1 MARWSL
7 FEKRHVES
15 LSRVLT
21 ARTLDGYRVRAKLA
35 VNFTRLLSEAE
46 TEALATAYAEA
57 FKASIEVEICE
68 GRLPFDDV
76 SLHRLLTERVR
87 EMPPSRVRVNGAHL
101 IQPGSASSQ
110 SMPAVR
116 APSSHAGG
124 GSLPPLRHPSNLPRS
139 HVPASMRSPVAQ
151 PSRAPQPA
159 RSVPVSP
166 AVSGFMPAQ
175 RQPMP
180 EALSF
185 TRVVLAAQAA
195 TSLPALGAE
204 LGRAVRGAAAS
215 LLLTA
220 LHANEAQLTDPLAVL
235 EGRLDPVVTSGL
247 VQEACV
253 SMAYVLHRALLR
265 SGTTEKH
272 AIVLVQEA
280 ARVALHGAQ
289 MPVADMS
296 RYFAT
301 DMPAEEF
308 HKTFCRLLGI
318 KGADASE
325 SALVEAVERLAQDAL
340 ICASVLLQS
349 AARAALLDL
358 ATGT

>member
-1 MARWSL
+1 M
-7 FEKRHVES
+7 FEKRDVES

-101 IQPGSASSQ
+101 IRPGSASSQ
-110 SMPAVR
+110 SIPAVR
-116 APSSHAGG
+116 TPSSYASG
-124 GSLPPLRHPSNLPRS
+124 GSLPPLRHPSDLPRS

-151 PSRAPQPA
+151 PSRAPQVSS
-159 RSVPVSP
+159 SVPVSP
-166 AVSGFMPAQ
+166 PRSGFMPAQ
-175 RQPMP
+175 RQPAP
-180 EALSF
+180 QALSF
-185 TRVVLAAQAA
+185 TRAVLAAQAA

-220 LHANEAQLTDPLAVL
+220 LQANESQLTDPLAIL
-235 EGRLDPVVTSGL
+235 EGRLDPVTTNGL
-247 VQEACV
+247 TQEACI
-253 SMAYVLHRALLR
+253 SMAYVLHRALVR
-265 SGTTEKH
+265 SGSSEKH

-280 ARVALHGAQ
+280 ARVALNDAEL
-289 MPVADMS
+289 PVADMS

-308 HKTFCRLLGI
+308 HKTFCRLTGI
-318 KGADASE
+318 KSIEASE
-325 SALVEAVERLAQDAL
+325 SALAEAVERLSQDAL
-340 ICASVLLQS
+340 ICANVLLQS
-349 AARAALLDL
+349 ASRTSLLAL
-358 ATGT
+358 ATGS

>member
-1 MARWSL
+1 MALWSL
-7 FEKRHVES
+7 FEKRDVES

-57 FKASIEVEICE
+57 FKTSIEVEICE

-101 IQPGSASSQ
+101 IRPGSASSQ
-110 SMPAVR
+110 SIPAVR
-116 APSSHAGG
+116 APSSYAGG
-124 GSLPPLRHPSNLPRS
+124 GSLPPLRHPSELPR
-139 HVPASMRSPVAQ
+139 MQVA
-151 PSRAPQPA
+151 PP
-159 RSVPVSP
+159 
-166 AVSGFMPAQ
+166 VSGFMPSQ
-175 RQPMP
+175 REREPVPQS
-180 EALSF
+180 LSF
-185 TRVVLAAQAA
+185 TRALLAAQAA

-215 LLLTA
+215 VLLTA
-220 LHANEAQLTDPLAVL
+220 LHASESQLVDPLAIF
-235 EGRLDPVVTSGL
+235 EGRLDPATTSGL
-247 VQEACV
+247 VQEACI
-253 SMAYVLHRALLR
+253 SMAYVLHRALIR
-265 SGTTEKH
+265 SGGTEKQ

-280 ARVALHGAQ
+280 ARVALHDAQ

-318 KGADASE
+318 KGLDAGE
-325 SALVEAVERLAQDAL
+325 TALVEAVDRLAQDAL
-340 ICASVLLQS
+340 ACATVLLQTAS
-349 AARAALLDL
+349 RTPLLNL
-358 ATGT
+358 TGS